1 MKTLIIIPAYN
12 EEHGIL
18 NTINDLKNNAKNVDY
33 VVIND
38 GSKDNTKKVLLE
50 NDINFIDLTNNLG
63 IGGAVQTGYKYAL
76 EKGYDVAIQFDGD
89 NQHDAKYI
97 ELLIKEIENGA
108 DLSIG
113 SRYVS
118 ELSEFKSTAMRRF
131 GKNILSVLIKIC
143 TGTKI
148 YDPTS
153 GYRAA
158 NAKVIKLF
166 ADSYPTDY
174 PEPDTVAMI
183 LKKGYKVTEIP
194 VKMNE
199 RKTGKSSINAFKSIY
214 YMIKVGISIILTSI
228 NTKREK

>member
-1 MKTLIIIPAYN
+1 MNTLIIIPAYN

-97 ELLIKEIENGA
+97 ELLVKEIENGA